1 MQKNINKYL
10 ILFGIGGAVYYLIEC
25 IFHLVTTNKAYS
37 HWTMFVLAGFLFVVL
52 GLINELF
59 SWETPL
65 LIQSIV
71 GAAIATLLEY
81 ITGCI
86 VNIWLGWNVWDYS
99 SLPFSLHGQIN
110 LFFSIAWIIL
120 SAIAIVVDDW
130 LRYWWF
136 DEEKPHYKILG

>member
-10 ILFGIGGAVYYLIEC
+10 ILFGIGGTVYYLIEC
-25 IFHLVTTNKAYS
+25 IFHLIAKGQAYS
-37 HWTMFVLAGFLFVVL
+37 HWTMFILSGLLFVVL
-52 GLINELF
+52 GSINELF
-59 SWETPL
+59 SRETPL
-65 LIQSIV
+65 IIQSVIGATIV
-71 GAAIATLLEY
+71 TVLEY

-99 SLPFSLHGQIN
+99 NLSFSLHGQIN

-120 SAIAIVVDDW
+120 SAIAIIVDDW

-136 DEEKPHYKILG
+136 DEEKPHYKIF